1 MFSSLPMVAISR
13 DLRKQKAF
21 DKDLE
26 IACHVVE
33 GQEGKEISL
42 AENELRLAMHPA
54 DQFEALKSLA
64 AEGKGAEDIAARFGV
79 TPTLVRQRLKLAC
92 VSPKFM
98 QIYRDGQ
105 MSFDQLMAF
114 RETKVYQYR
123 AIVQGN

>member
-1 MFSSLPMVAISR
+1 MRM
-13 DLRKQKAF
+13 
-21 DKDLE
+21 
-26 IACHVVE
+26 
-33 GQEGKEISL
+33 
-42 AENELRLAMHPA
+42 AMHPA
-54 DQFEALKSLA
+54 DQFEAFKSLA
-64 AEGKGAEDIAARFGV
+64 DEGRGTEDIAARFGV